1 MLNNNFNCLIIMG
14 TLIFAKKKKKK
25 NEKNNVNKNISKAYT
40 SPTDFKECSSFNSFS
55 IN

>member
-1 MLNNNFNCLIIMG
+1 MLNNNFNCLIVMC
-14 TLIFAKKKKKK
+14 TLIFATTK

>member
-1 MLNNNFNCLIIMG
+1 MLNNNFNCLIVMC
-14 TLIFAKKKKKK
+14 TLIFAKK

-40 SPTDFKECSSFNSFS
+40 SPTDFKECSSFNSFF